1 MSARLQLYLIMSV
14 LVVLGL
20 GLTAYK
26 HLSLGFPMLPGAKEE
41 IWIVQARIRFDATGE
56 PAKVTLNLPDHTN
69 DLVIVESGATA
80 PGFGFSLEQGK
91 NEGRGVWSARAPAG
105 RQSLYYQARIYRGP
119 GEPRYTE
126 DEEDAPPPPDKPLF
140 IERDAAAADAVLAD
154 AHARSADAQTLA
166 VRLIRQFN
174 SSDPDENVS
183 VLLGE
188 TQSQSERNQLLLD
201 LLHSA
206 EIPARPLRGID
217 LSEIGRRSSL
227 LELIEV
233 HDGET
238 WHVVDP
244 RTGDTGMPWTFL
256 PWQRGAQSLFE
267 VEGGRDSEIGFS
279 VRADELAARN
289 VALNLGRAQ
298 GAGVIDFSIYTLP
311 VDIQNTFATL
321 LLIPIGALVVVILR
335 NLVGLKTSGT
345 FMPILIAV
353 TFVQTTLV
361 TGLILFLTVV
371 GVGLVIRSYLT
382 HLNLLLVPRIAA
394 VLIVVITTY
403 VALSVV
409 GFKAGITA
417 AFSVTF
423 FPMIIISWTIERM
436 SILWEE
442 DGPREVMI
450 QGGGSLLTAI
460 VAYLVMTERHVGFLV
475 FTYPEL
481 LLVVLAIILAIGQ
494 YSGYRLS
501 ELRRFEPLSRDV

>member
-1 MSARLQLYLIMSV
+1 
-14 LVVLGL
+14 
-20 GLTAYK
+20 
-26 HLSLGFPMLPGAKEE
+26 
-41 IWIVQARIRFDATGE
+41 
-56 PAKVTLNLPDHTN
+56 
-69 DLVIVESGATA
+69 
-80 PGFGFSLEQGK
+80 
-91 NEGRGVWSARAPAG
+91 
-105 RQSLYYQARIYRGP
+105 
-119 GEPRYTE
+119 
-126 DEEDAPPPPDKPLF
+126 
-140 IERDAAAADAVLAD
+140 
-154 AHARSADAQTLA
+154 
-166 VRLIRQFN
+166 
-174 SSDPDENVS
+174 
-183 VLLGE
+183 
-188 TQSQSERNQLLLD
+188 
-201 LLHSA
+201 A

-217 LSEIGRRSSL
+217 LGEEGRRSSL
-227 LELIEV
+227 VELIEV
-233 HDGET
+233 HDGKA
-238 WHVVDP
+238 WQVVDP
-244 RTGDTGMPWTFL
+244 RTGDTGMPWFFL
-256 PWQRGAQSLFE
+256 PWQRGEQALFE
-267 VEGGRDSEIGFS
+267 VEGGKSSEIGFS
-279 VRADELAARN
+279 VREDELAARN

-442 DGPREVMI
+442 DGPREVLI

-460 VAYLVMTERHVGFLV
+460 IAYLVMTERHVGFLV

>member
-1 MSARLQLYLIMSV
+1 M
-14 LVVLGL
+14 
-20 GLTAYK
+20 
-26 HLSLGFPMLPGAKEE
+26 
-41 IWIVQARIRFDATGE
+41 
-56 PAKVTLNLPDHTN
+56 
-69 DLVIVESGATA
+69 
-80 PGFGFSLEQGK
+80 
-91 NEGRGVWSARAPAG
+91 
-105 RQSLYYQARIYRGP
+105 
-119 GEPRYTE
+119 
-126 DEEDAPPPPDKPLF
+126 
-140 IERDAAAADAVLAD
+140 
-154 AHARSADAQTLA
+154 
-166 VRLIRQFN
+166 
-174 SSDPDENVS
+174 
-183 VLLGE
+183 
-188 TQSQSERNQLLLD
+188 
-201 LLHSA
+201 
-206 EIPARPLRGID
+206 
-217 LSEIGRRSSL
+217 
-227 LELIEV
+227 

-256 PWQRGAQSLFE
+256 PWQRGAQALFE
-267 VEGGRDSEIGFS
+267 VEGGRNSEIGFS

-501 ELRRFEPLSRDV
+501 ELRRFEPLSRDL